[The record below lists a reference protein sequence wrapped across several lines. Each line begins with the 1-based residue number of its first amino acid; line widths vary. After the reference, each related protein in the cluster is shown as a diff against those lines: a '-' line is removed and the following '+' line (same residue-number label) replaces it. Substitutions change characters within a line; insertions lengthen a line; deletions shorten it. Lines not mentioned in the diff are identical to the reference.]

1 MAQWLPHSRSVVH
14 TVYPSFHF
22 LFLFKKYFTVKKICL
37 PAYLIIITVSS
48 AFHIN
53 VRIKKLCSLT
63 FCVHYIGLLT
73 TDVVRCGVNVIQ
85 PQSGPATSCT
95 LQVWGLKKTNNSFF
109 LRVHQ
114 SSKTQHLLSCI
125 CLCCSHSRHIWPLS
139 RLNIFTWFVVMNFG
153 LLGFFFLKRN
163 QITNHQLIRTNVNEL

>member
-1 MAQWLPHSRSVVH
+1 M
-14 TVYPSFHF
+14 
-22 LFLFKKYFTVKKICL
+22 KYFTVKKICL

-73 TDVVRCGVNVIQ
+73 TDVVWMWSNLSLDQLLVVHCKFKK
-85 PQSGPATSCT
+85 
-95 LQVWGLKKTNNSFF
+95 GLKKKFCDAAMYYRCGLYRLAF

-114 SSKTQHLLSCI
+114 SSRTQHLLSSI
-125 CLCCSHSRHIWPLS
+125 CLCCSHSTHIWPLS
-139 RLNIFTWFVVMNFG
+139 RLNIFTWFVVMKFG
-153 LLGFFFLKRN
+153 LLGFFFLEKKK
-163 QITNHQLIRTNVNEL
+163 TNCESPTNSDQHKWTVGVKIP